1 MLGGLLEHPEYA
13 ALREALARPE
23 LDQLESP
30 LDLPDMDL
38 AVSIICEALRLGQ
51 EILICGDRDVD
62 GVSSSALL
70 GGFLRQSSHPENPP
84 PVVQF
89 RVSTDGDDYGLTG
102 TFFRDVLASRAG
114 LVILLDMGSSN
125 GPEIQELI
133 DAGRRVIVLDH
144 HQIHDRAPAD
154 ARCAFVNPMRLPAEA
169 RGLHTGK
176 IATVGLVFKLL
187 LGYALSHT
195 KEWTTVRTF
204 PAPDG
209 RYAFRC
215 GHFLGAFPGPAEI
228 AQALVARAAPDC
240 GLTEERSL
248 PHPDPKTAGRLLLGS
263 IIRSRPRLL
272 RFLSGQSDL
281 ASVGLITDMVPLVG
295 ENRTIVRLGLGMI
308 DESPRRPGS
317 LFRPGLASLV
327 QLLRINGTRM
337 TSRDLGWSIG
347 PAINAAGRMGNTDA
361 ALQLLLAQTETESK
375 PLAKAVLDLNGE
387 RKKRT
392 ERNEAVLADLLRR
405 RPVKETDPIVFCFDP
420 ALEPGVSGILAT
432 RLVEQYGRPAVYVNP
447 DGAIAR
453 GSVRTSGGFN
463 VLELLSA
470 VSDLLIQWG
479 GHPEA
484 AGFSIAF
491 DRIPALEEALRRA
504 ACDLLPKT
512 LTAAPEVEPHLWIE
526 PRQISWNMIEDLRRM
541 EPFGPGNPEPL
552 FGIRRAGI
560 RDIRELSAGRHAL
573 FRIEGA
579 GRDVE
584 GVIWFRARDFGAAF
598 ENQAAGGYP
607 DLTLLGTIEE
617 SDFAGKRRIRF
628 RTTRFGLAFNNNQR
642 VVPSAEA
649 DTAPALIDR
658 EGILLPG

>member
-1 MLGGLLEHPEYA
+1 MLGPLLDHPEYA
-13 ALREALARPE
+13 ALREALKRPE

-38 AVSIICEALRLGQ
+38 AVSMITESLRLGE
-51 EILICGDRDVD
+51 EILVCGDRDVD

-70 GGFLRQSSHPENPP
+70 GGFLRQSSDGERPA
-84 PVVQF
+84 PVVHF

-102 TFFRDVLASRAG
+102 SFFRDVLASRAG
-114 LVILLDMGSSN
+114 LIILLDMGSSN

-144 HQIHDRAPAD
+144 HQIHDRAPSD
-154 ARCAFVNPMRLPAEA
+154 PRCAFVNPMRLPLED

-195 KEWTTVRTF
+195 KEWTTVRFF
-204 PAPDG
+204 PGETG

-215 GHFLGAFPGPAEI
+215 GHFMGIFQGPAEI
-228 AQALVARAAPDC
+228 AQALVARAAPEC
-240 GLTEERSL
+240 GLSEETAL
-248 PHPDPKTAGRLLLGS
+248 PHPDPKIASRLLLGWT
-263 IIRSRPRLL
+263 IRTRPKLL
-272 RFLSGQSDL
+272 RFLAGQSDL

-308 DESPRRPGS
+308 QESPRPAGGA
-317 LFRPGLASLV
+317 LFRHGLASLV
-327 QLLRINGTRM
+327 QLLRLNGARM

-361 ALQLLLAQTETESK
+361 ALQLLLAQSETESK

-392 ERNEAVLADLLRR
+392 ERNEAVLAEVLRR
-405 RPVKETDPIVFCFDP
+405 RPVRESDPIVFCFDP

-470 VSDLLIQWG
+470 VSNLLIQWG

-484 AGFSIAF
+484 AGFSIAYEHL
-491 DRIPALEEALRRA
+491 PALEEALRRA
-504 ACDLLPKT
+504 AVDLLPKT
-512 LTAAPEVEPHLWIE
+512 LAAVPEVEPHLWID

-573 FRIEGA
+573 FRIEGT

-584 GVIWFRARDFGAAF
+584 GVIWFRARDFSAAF
-598 ENQAAGGYP
+598 EGQPGTS
-607 DLTLLGTIEE
+607 DLTLIGTIEE
-617 SDFAGKRRIRF
+617 SEFAGKRRIRF
-628 RTTRFGLAFNNNQR
+628 RTTRFGLAFSSAR
-642 VVPSAEA
+642 VVASDVAGAAPGTREPEEA
-649 DTAPALIDR
+649 
-658 EGILLPG
+658 LLPG